1 MNADQTPAALQSQVS
16 GSSFYAGMRVLPP
29 ARREAMYA
37 VYGFCRAVDD
47 IADDHE
53 GDREVRRAA
62 LQAWRDD
69 IDNLYA
75 GRDPG
80 SAALVARAVTEFKL
94 DAADFHAVIDGM
106 AMDIE
111 ADICAPD
118 TATLDLYCDRVASAV
133 GRLSVRIFGME
144 HEPGLTLAHHLCRA
158 LQLTNILRDIDED
171 AAIGRAYLPREHL
184 LAAGVN
190 IETPAHIAMDDN
202 VDAACRDVAALAHVH
217 FAAASK
223 VLASRPKGHLI
234 APRLMAAV
242 YSKILRRMEA
252 ASWRGPRH
260 RIKVGKA
267 ELIWTVVR
275 VGLLG

>member
-16 GSSFYAGMRVLPP
+16 GSSFYAGMRVLPAP
-29 ARREAMYA
+29 RREAMYA

-47 IADDHE
+47 IADDFE
-53 GDREVRRAA
+53 GEREVRRIA

-69 IDNLYA
+69 INSLYA
-75 GRDPG
+75 GGAPG
-80 SAALVARAVTEFKL
+80 SAALVARAVKEFDL

-106 AMDIE
+106 AMDID
-111 ADICAPD
+111 ADICAPN
-118 TATLDLYCDRVASAV
+118 AAMLDLYCDRVASAV
-133 GRLSVRIFGME
+133 GRLSVKIFGME
-144 HEPGLTLAHHLCRA
+144 AEPGIKLAHHLGRA

-184 LAAGVN
+184 LAAGVPVDS
-190 IETPAHIAMDDN
+190 PAHIVGDDR
-202 VDAACRDVAALAHVH
+202 VDVTCRDVAALAHRH
-217 FAAASK
+217 FAEAKA
-223 VLASRPKGHLI
+223 VLATRPKGHLL

-252 ASWRGPRH
+252 AGWKGPRH
-260 RIKVGKA
+260 RIKVGKP

-275 VGLLG
+275 VGLFG